1 MYMKVALI
9 VGIAVKMRVNVAIY
23 SLLNNAILIVKIVRC
38 FYERRLKEIQEYKH
52 FYYQKLSTADT
63 ELSKDLI
70 EAKIEILESE
80 EKDILKRCKI

>member
-1 MYMKVALI
+1 MNLD
-9 VGIAVKMRVNVAIY
+9 
-23 SLLNNAILIVKIVRC
+23 
-38 FYERRLKEIQEYKH
+38 ERRLKDIQQYKA

-80 EKDILKRCKI
+80 EKDILKRCKAL